1 MRFWSDS
8 RQYVAAALGF
18 CKKAP
23 GRVTFGGESSACE
36 ATLACLSDGVD
47 GPLRQHCGR
56 LGLQVATLN
65 ALRYSWG
72 SVGLLARVRMYNSRR
87 LAIKNRE
94 RICGKRARI
103 PAMDRTAG
111 MAMRRTNP
119 EHGVRTKQSGEA
131 MERRFNNRGDCC
143 IRAIPA
149 RSQTRTIAF
158 ISSDG
163 SCVPLAPGENK
174 TRVERNSGT

>member
-36 ATLACLSDGVD
+36 ATLACLSG
-47 GPLRQHCGR
+47 LR
-56 LGLQVATLN
+56 VATLN

-72 SVGLLARVRMYNSRR
+72 SVGLLARFRTYNSRR

-103 PAMDRTAG
+103 PAMDRIAG
-111 MAMRRTNP
+111 MAIRRTNTK
-119 EHGVRTKQSGEA
+119 HGFRTKQSGEA
-131 MERRFNNRGDCC
+131 MERRFNDRGDCC
-143 IRAIPA
+143 VRAIPT
-149 RSQTRTIAF
+149 RSQTRTVAS

-163 SCVPLAPGENK
+163 SRVPLAPGENK